1 MRRKPNREGMAEELV
16 IRRAV
21 VVLTMILGVLVVP
34 TVAGAQY
41 QPGQPG
47 LVLIPST
54 VVIGGA
60 VTATGFGC
68 RPGQTVVLT
77 IDGLT
82 VATTTAR
89 SDSTGSFE
97 ATFTAPTTPGNYTV
111 VATCGLTIVSSILT
125 VIAPTT
131 TVVVTTL
138 PQTGSGDLTTN
149 LVRFGVLLVVAG
161 GLVVLA
167 VRRRRHATA

>member
-1 MRRKPNREGMAEELV
+1 M

-34 TVAGAQY
+34 SVAGAQY

-54 VVIGGA
+54 VIVSGS

-77 IDGLT
+77 IDGTT
-82 VATTTAR
+82 VATTIAR
-89 SDSTGSFE
+89 DDSTGSFE
-97 ATFTAPTTPGNYTV
+97 ATFTAPATPGIYTV
-111 VATCGLTIVSSILT
+111 VATCGLTIVSSVLT

-131 TVVVTTL
+131 TVAQTL
-138 PQTGSGDLTTN
+138 PQTGSGDGTLSLARYG
-149 LVRFGVLLVVAG
+149 LVLVVAG

-167 VRRRRHATA
+167 MRRRRGATA

>member
-1 MRRKPNREGMAEELV
+1 M
-16 IRRAV
+16 IRRAF

-34 TVAGAQY
+34 AVAGAQY

-54 VVIGGA
+54 VIVGGA

-77 IDGLT
+77 IDGTT
-82 VATTTAR
+82 VATTIAKD
-89 SDSTGSFE
+89 DSTGSFE
-97 ATFTAPTTPGNYTV
+97 ATFTAPGTPGNYTV

-125 VIAPTT
+125 VIAQPTT
-131 TVVVTTL
+131 TVVSTL
-138 PQTGSGDLTTN
+138 PQTGSGDATMAFARYGL
-149 LVRFGVLLVVAG
+149 VLLVAG
-161 GLVVLA
+161 GLLVLA
-167 VRRRRHATA
+167 VRRRRISAS

>member
-1 MRRKPNREGMAEELV
+1 MAEELV

-34 TVAGAQY
+34 SVAGAQY

-54 VVIGGA
+54 VVVGGA

-77 IDGLT
+77 IDGTT
-82 VATTTAR
+82 VATTTAKN
-89 SDSTGSFE
+89 DSTGSFE
-97 ATFTAPTTPGNYTV
+97 ATFTAPLTPGNYTV

-125 VIAPTT
+125 VIAQTTT
-131 TVVVTTL
+131 TVQATTL
-138 PQTGSGDLTTN
+138 PVTGSGDATMALARAG
-149 LVRFGVLLVVAG
+149 LVMIVAG

-167 VRRRRHATA
+167 VRRRRSTAS

>member
-1 MRRKPNREGMAEELV
+1 M

-21 VVLTMILGVLVVP
+21 LALMLILGVLAVP
-34 TVAGAQY
+34 SIAGAQY

-47 LVLIPST
+47 LVLVPST
-54 VVIGGA
+54 VVVGGQ

-68 RPGQTVVLT
+68 LPGETVVIS
-77 IDGLT
+77 IDGAT

-89 SDSTGSFE
+89 ADTTGSFE
-97 ATFTAPTTPGNYTV
+97 ATFTAPSTPGSYTV

-125 VIAPTT
+125 VIGTT
-131 TVVVTTL
+131 PVATTL
-138 PQTGSGDLTTN
+138 PQTGGGDNAL
-149 LVRFGVLLVVAG
+149 LLARYGLVLLVAG

-167 VRRRRHATA
+167 VRRRNTATA

>member
-1 MRRKPNREGMAEELV
+1 V

-21 VVLTMILGVLVVP
+21 VVLTMILGVLAVP
-34 TVAGAQY
+34 TIAGAQY

-54 VVIGGA
+54 VVVGGA
-60 VTATGFGC
+60 VTANGFGC

-77 IDGLT
+77 IDGTT
-82 VATTTAR
+82 VATTIAR
-89 SDSTGSFE
+89 DDSTGSFE
-97 ATFTAPTTPGNYTV
+97 ATFTAPLTPGNYTV

-125 VIAPTT
+125 VIAQPTT
-131 TVVVTTL
+131 TVATVLPRTGSDSTL
-138 PQTGSGDLTTN
+138 PFA
-149 LVRFGVLLVVAG
+149 RFGLVLIVAG

-167 VRRRRHATA
+167 VRRTRAASA